1 MATQGTL
8 RLTVIE
14 AILERDVGTADDLV
28 MDPYVVIKNRQNAAR
43 TCALEDAG
51 KTPVWNETIELQV
64 ASINDDVAL
73 RVMDEN
79 VGANCEIGNCSIKM
93 AAMCVEGG
101 LESWWTIAHDGVV
114 AGRIHLMGEW
124 LASGS
129 DPVAFSASAM
139 PGLQQ
144 TAQQ

>member
-1 MATQGTL
+1 M
-8 RLTVIE
+8 
-14 AILERDVGTADDLV
+14 
-28 MDPYVVIKNRQNAAR
+28 
-43 TCALEDAG
+43 
-51 KTPVWNETIELQV
+51 

-79 VGANCEIGNCSIKM
+79 VGANCEIGNCSIKL

-101 LESWWTIAHDGVV
+101 LENWWTIAHNGNV
-114 AGRIHLMGEW
+114 AGRIHLRGEW
-124 LASGS
+124 IAGGS

-144 TAQQ
+144 TAQQQRTMTQSMHTGPKVNTYQMPAYNFQAPNKMTQPQWAERQYQNADAVHARGFMGQSRK